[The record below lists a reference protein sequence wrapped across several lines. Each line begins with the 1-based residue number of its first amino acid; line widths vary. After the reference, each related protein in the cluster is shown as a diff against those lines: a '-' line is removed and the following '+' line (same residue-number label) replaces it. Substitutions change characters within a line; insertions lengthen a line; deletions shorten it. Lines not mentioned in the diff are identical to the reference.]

1 LRLTAR
7 RNLYTI
13 RLKQEY
19 IPASPTAS
27 FDLIVFG
34 GTRDLGWRKL
44 LPMLVQAWRWVALRR
59 PAAELRPTLQEI
71 KKNLRLRRYVASDD

>member
-1 LRLTAR
+1 MSAR
-7 RNLYTI
+7 I
-13 RLKQEY
+13 
-19 IPASPTAS
+19 IPVEP

-59 PAAELRPTLQEI
+59 PAAELRSTLQEI